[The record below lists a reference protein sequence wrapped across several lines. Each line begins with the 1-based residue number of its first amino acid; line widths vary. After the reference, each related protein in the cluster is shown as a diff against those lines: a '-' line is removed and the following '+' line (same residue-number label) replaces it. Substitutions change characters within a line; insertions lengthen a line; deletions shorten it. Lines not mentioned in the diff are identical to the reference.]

1 MSVAKHF
8 PGHGSPK
15 GDSHRTL
22 PVVDRDLAELDS
34 VDLYPF
40 RQYIDRGL
48 SGVMVGHLAVPAL
61 DSVARPAAVSPV
73 VVGDMLRGRLGFRGL
88 VLTDAL
94 NMAGAS
100 GYGAVDAIMAGADIV
115 VAPADTEVELKALL
129 EAVAKGKLAMET
141 VNERCL
147 SVFCSISICLG

>member
-1 MSVAKHF
+1 
-8 PGHGSPK
+8 
-15 GDSHRTL
+15 
-22 PVVDRDLAELDS
+22 
-34 VDLYPF
+34 
-40 RQYIDRGL
+40 
-48 SGVMVGHLAVPAL
+48 MVGHLAVPAL

-73 VVGDMLRGRLGFRGL
+73 VVGDMLRGKLGFRGL

-141 VNERCL
+141 VNERCRRIL
-147 SVFCSISICLG
+147 FYKYLLGVGRERELADAPGSDAGSDAGYEASLRRAATR

>member
-1 MSVAKHF
+1 
-8 PGHGSPK
+8 
-15 GDSHRTL
+15 
-22 PVVDRDLAELDS
+22 
-34 VDLYPF
+34 
-40 RQYIDRGL
+40 
-48 SGVMVGHLAVPAL
+48 MVGHLAVPAL

-73 VVGDMLRGRLGFRGL
+73 VVGDMLRGKLGFRGL

-129 EAVAKGKLAMET
+129 EAVAKGMLQW
-141 VNERCL
+141 RR
-147 SVFCSISICLG
+147 